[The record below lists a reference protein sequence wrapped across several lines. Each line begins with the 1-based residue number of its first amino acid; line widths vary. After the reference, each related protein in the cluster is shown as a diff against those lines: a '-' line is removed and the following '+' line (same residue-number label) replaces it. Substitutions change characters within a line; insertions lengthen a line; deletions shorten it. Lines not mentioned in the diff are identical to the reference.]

1 MLKVY
6 GIPNCDVIK
15 KAVTWLNK
23 NNIPFEFHD
32 YKKEGIAPARLKEW
46 CRTAGWETVFNKR
59 SSTWKE
65 VSADLGGVI
74 DTQAEAIRVMQQH
87 TSIIKR
93 PVIEVNGDIIVG
105 FNENEYIQKL
115 IKK

>member
-1 MLKVY
+1 MVKVY
-6 GIPNCDVIK
+6 GIPNCDIIK
-15 KAVTWLNK
+15 KASSWLK
-23 NNIPFEFHD
+23 NNDVVYEFHD
-32 YKKEGIAPARLKEW
+32 YKKEGITVTKLKEW
-46 CRTAGWETVFNKR
+46 CGKMEWEKIFNKR

-65 VSADLGGVI
+65 LAAATSVEVNNSK
-74 DTQAEAIRVMQQH
+74 EAIAVMMKN

-93 PVIEVNGDIIVG
+93 PIIEVNGEVVIG